1 LKNEFENVKITPN
14 LIKEINDK
22 TFETASSE
30 LLKKLE
36 DKYENKVLKKI
47 KFENLN
53 VLVDFILS
61 YKPKSKIK
69 SEENNLIEYLT
80 ILNNRDLNTL
90 NRDQIKLFE
99 MNYIYPIINRF
110 MKFGFRYKFAWL
122 FILIFVIIFDLAIF
136 YFSNIFIP
144 IFSAIYL
151 IKELKREIVSYKNG
165 KLW

>member
-1 LKNEFENVKITPN
+1 M
-14 LIKEINDK
+14 NDK
-22 TFETASSE
+22 TFEIVSSK
-30 LLKKLE
+30 LLKKIG

-53 VLVDFILS
+53 VLVGFVLS

-80 ILNNRDLNTL
+80 ILNNKDLNAL
-90 NRDQIKLFE
+90 NREQIKLFE

-110 MKFGFRYKFAWL
+110 MKYGFRYRFAWL
-122 FILIFVIIFDLAIF
+122 YILIFVMIFDLTIF
-136 YFSNIFIP
+136 YFFNIFIP
-144 IFSAIYL
+144 IFSIIFL
-151 IKELKREIVSYKNG
+151 IKELKKEIISYRNG